1 MAEEEKKIPPYSTD
15 WFKGIGDSR
24 EAATIQDFLDDL
36 KKQGYQE
43 DLTVDDFLKFS
54 DGHWTNAEIIINNY
68 SPLDRKS
75 VV

>member
-1 MAEEEKKIPPYSTD
+1 MAEEEKKITPYSTD

-54 DGHWTNAEIIINNY
+54 NDH
-68 SPLDRKS
+68 
-75 VV
+75 

>member
-36 KKQGYQE
+36 KNRGIKK
-43 DLTVDDFLKFS
+43 T
-54 DGHWTNAEIIINNY
+54 
-68 SPLDRKS
+68 
-75 VV
+75 